1 MVRIFKSNENGS
13 AKILATNVLSHGNK
27 KYICVTY
34 SKKTKK
40 NKIPFQA
47 VYNKL
52 QISDAL
58 QELKSLNKLE
68 IALIS
73 QRLLFKKTTIMAK
86 GQMTKIRGA
95 TCNIAVDIRDIRNSL
110 PRSSQS
116 SGIILVKL

>member
-27 KYICVTY
+27 KYIFVTY

-40 NKIPFQA
+40 NKISFQA

-52 QISDAL
+52 QISDAP

-73 QRLLFKKTTIMAK
+73 QRLLFKKITIMAK